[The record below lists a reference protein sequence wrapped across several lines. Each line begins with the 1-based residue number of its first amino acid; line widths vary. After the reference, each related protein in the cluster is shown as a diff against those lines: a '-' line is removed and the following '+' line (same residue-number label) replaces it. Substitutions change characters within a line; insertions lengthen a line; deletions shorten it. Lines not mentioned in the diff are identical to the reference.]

1 MRLSIGTAEDLN
13 KLFFDIEFDE
23 NANVRKRN
31 QMREKI
37 KSSFKNITVI
47 PFPNYKSEDKR
58 EDFINK
64 VEKLKQEINK
74 EVLDPRNSMTKGIL
88 VTPQNIN
95 DSMKE
100 LMKRVSKNE
109 DLDLD
114 SVVEYMQKKSIDDAY
129 EGFKKLFLKKCEK
142 ISTAYNMC
150 KEINEIKNDL
160 VCMFNEKTKPM
171 YLKSDYRDKVRIK
184 FEEFVQEQLL
194 AMKKENKFE
203 WEYYKGTYM

>member
-1 MRLSIGTAEDLN
+1 MFLLRLSIGTAEDLN

-23 NANVRKRN
+23 NANVKKRN

-37 KSSFKNITVI
+37 QSSFKNITVI

-64 VEKLKQEINK
+64 VEKLKQEITK

-114 SVVEYMQKKSIDDAY
+114 SVVEYMQKN
-129 EGFKKLFLKKCEK
+129 LLM
-142 ISTAYNMC
+142 TLTR
-150 KEINEIKNDL
+150 DL
-160 VCMFNEKTKPM
+160 RNF
-171 YLKSDYRDKVRIK
+171 S
-184 FEEFVQEQLL
+184 
-194 AMKKENKFE
+194 
-203 WEYYKGTYM
+203 